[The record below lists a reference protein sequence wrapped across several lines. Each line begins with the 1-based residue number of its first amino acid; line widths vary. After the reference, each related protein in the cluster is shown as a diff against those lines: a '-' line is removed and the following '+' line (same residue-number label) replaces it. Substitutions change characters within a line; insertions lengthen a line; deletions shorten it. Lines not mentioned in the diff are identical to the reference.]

1 MLIKILLARTNAIYK
16 TNAENT
22 TSRQPIVKQR
32 IAKSPNPNGSG
43 LLRFNFARYIFLLI
57 GFTTICWGNLCIL
70 IAIVKFSFRMMI

>member
-22 TSRQPIVKQR
+22 TSRQPIAKQR

-43 LLRFNFARYIFLLI
+43 LLRF
-57 GFTTICWGNLCIL
+57 IL
-70 IAIVKFSFRMMI
+70 RDFWRGAWRLKD